1 MSKSKRELSA
11 DERALWR
18 RVAEGV
24 KARDR
29 LAVARQHAKAQQTKI
44 ASAPST
50 AIAPM
55 PRPRTAK
62 TAAPPQD
69 RGAEKRVRRGRVEIG
84 GTLDLHGHT
93 QISGHR
99 ALARFLAASFE
110 RGERTVIV
118 ITGVGRLGEGV
129 LKKRLPEWLAEAEL
143 RPFVSGVASAHRSH
157 GGAGAFY
164 VFLKPNRARNAD

>member
-1 MSKSKRELSA
+1 MSKGKRELSA

-18 RVAEGV
+18 RVGEGV
-24 KARDR
+24 KPLDR
-29 LAVARQHAKAQQTKI
+29 LAVARQQTKVQQSKI

-50 AIAPM
+50 TIAPK
-55 PRPRTAK
+55 PRPPKA
-62 TAAPPQD
+62 AAPPQD
-69 RGAEKRVRRGRVEIG
+69 RGAERRVRRGRVEIG

-93 QISGHR
+93 QVSGHR
-99 ALARFLAASFE
+99 ALVRFLSASFE

-129 LKKRLPEWLAEAEL
+129 LKRRLPEWLAEAEL
-143 RPFVSGVASAHRSH
+143 RPFVSGVASAHRTH

-164 VFLKPNRARNAD
+164 VFLKPNRSRSAD